1 MINLTLDGTG
11 MVEQPEELQYPPIS
25 NHDELAS
32 RLDADIAQLKTE
44 VEQMTPA
51 EQQQITNFAKQID
64 LRNTDVIARYG
75 ESSQNQAAGFVAQS
89 LKGVRNKDMGDTG
102 KMLSN
107 LAVEL
112 KGFNEEDINRT
123 GLAKLFHGAR
133 KSVAEYQAQYT
144 SVSKTVDD
152 VAKELIGRRLKL
164 LADVKVMDTLY
175 EQNLERFKELTM
187 YIMAGKQ
194 RIAEVQAGELQELKQ
209 KAEASGKQEDVLA
222 VSDLEKQI
230 SQFEKRIY
238 DLELTRTIT
247 MQLAPQLRMIQGTNV
262 EMANKIQSTVANTI
276 PLWSMMVA
284 TAVMLEDQRAAI
296 EAEEAVTNLTNEMLT
311 RNSSI
316 MKTNAIAGAKA
327 AERGIVDIETLEKT
341 NEDLI
346 STIDEIMTIQTDGR
360 EKRLAAEK
368 RLQQIENDLKHKL
381 LGVAKR

>member
-1 MINLTLDGTG
+1 M
-11 MVEQPEELQYPPIS
+11 
-25 NHDELAS
+25 
-32 RLDADIAQLKTE
+32 
-44 VEQMTPA
+44 
-51 EQQQITNFAKQID
+51 
-64 LRNTDVIARYG
+64 
-75 ESSQNQAAGFVAQS
+75 
-89 LKGVRNKDMGDTG
+89 
-102 KMLSN
+102 
-107 LAVEL
+107 
-112 KGFNEEDINRT
+112 
-123 GLAKLFHGAR
+123 
-133 KSVAEYQAQYT
+133 
-144 SVSKTVDD
+144 
-152 VAKELIGRRLKL
+152 
-164 LADVKVMDTLY
+164 
-175 EQNLERFKELTM
+175 
-187 YIMAGKQ
+187 
-194 RIAEVQAGELQELKQ
+194 
-209 KAEASGKQEDVLA
+209 LA